1 MALWLRMRISILIF
15 VGHASNESAVA
26 LLETWAPRLP
36 KMGTPQRSTMVA
48 CIGIGRLSRLSCYLA
63 NHKIAFV
70 LPCSK
75 LIRDA
80 ESVGAG
86 EAELIHRT

>member
-1 MALWLRMRISILIF
+1 MLFGVGMRIFILIF
-15 VGHASNESAVA
+15 AGHASNESAVA
-26 LLETWAPRLP
+26 LLGTWAPRLL
-36 KMGTPQRSTMVA
+36 KMGTPQRSAMITRSSV
-48 CIGIGRLSRLSCYLA
+48 GRLARLSCYLEK
-63 NHKIAFV
+63 HKIAFV

-80 ESVGAG
+80 EAVGAG